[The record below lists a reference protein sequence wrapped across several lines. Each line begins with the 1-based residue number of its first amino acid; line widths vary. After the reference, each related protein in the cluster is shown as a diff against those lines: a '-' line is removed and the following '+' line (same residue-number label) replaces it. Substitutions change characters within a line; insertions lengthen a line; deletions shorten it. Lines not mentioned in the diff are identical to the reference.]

1 MEGLYTVFMKL
12 HSYLV
17 LIAVALLLAA
27 TVGIVLLVI
36 PTFAPPHL
44 TVSILDIGQG
54 DSIFIQSPTG
64 RQVLVDGGP
73 SGIVLRRLGEIMPWH
88 DRSID
93 MIVATHPDS
102 DHVSGLIDVLARY
115 EVRNILQS
123 SVKGDTAVW
132 HRLEDAM
139 HAEGAPIII
148 AKRGQIFDL
157 GGGAYFEV
165 LFPDRALPDV
175 ETNTASIVARVV
187 YGSTSVLLTGDSP
200 KPIEEFLVELDR
212 ETLKSTL
219 LKAGHHGSKNSSSP
233 LYLGYVDPQYV
244 VFSRGCNNRYG
255 HPARE
260 TVAVLAKFAD
270 PTYDTCLQG
279 TVTYVS
285 NGTDVS
291 IRTAK

>member
-1 MEGLYTVFMKL
+1 MRRLYTVFMKL
-12 HSYLV
+12 RPYLGLITLAV
-17 LIAVALLLAA
+17 LLGV
-27 TVGIVLLVI
+27 TVGITLLVI

-44 TVSILDIGQG
+44 TVSFLDIGQG

-73 SGIVLRRLGEIMPWH
+73 SGIVLRRLGEIMPWY

-102 DHVSGLIDVLARY
+102 DHVSGFIDVLARY
-115 EVRNILQS
+115 DVKKILQS

-139 HAEGAPIII
+139 HAEGVPIII

-157 GGGAYFEV
+157 GGGAYLEV
-165 LFPDRALPDV
+165 LFPDRALPDA
-175 ETNTASIVARVV
+175 ETNTASVVARVV

-212 ETLKSTL
+212 DALKSTM

-255 HPARE
+255 HPAPE
-260 TVAVLAKFAD
+260 TVAVLGKFAD

-279 TVTYVS
+279 TITYVS
-285 NGTDVS
+285 DGINVKVETE
-291 IRTAK
+291 R

>member
-1 MEGLYTVFMKL
+1 MKL
-12 HSYLV
+12 YSYLGLITVTV
-17 LIAVALLLAA
+17 LLGA
-27 TVGIVLLVI
+27 TVGITLLVI

-44 TVSILDIGQG
+44 TVSFLDIGQG

-73 SGIVLRRLGEIMPWH
+73 SGIVLRRLGEIMPWY

-102 DHVSGLIDVLARY
+102 DHVSGLIDALARY
-115 EVRNILQS
+115 DVKNILQS

-132 HRLEDAM
+132 HRLQDAM
-139 HAEGAPIII
+139 HAEGVPIII
-148 AKRGQIFDL
+148 AKRGQVFDL
-157 GGGAYFEV
+157 GGGAYLEV
-165 LFPDRALPDV
+165 LFPDRVLPDA
-175 ETNTASIVARVV
+175 ETNTASIVAKVV
-187 YGSTSVLLTGDSP
+187 YGSMSVLLTGDSP

-212 ETLKSTL
+212 DALKSTM

-255 HPARE
+255 HPAPE
-260 TVAVLAKFAD
+260 TVAVLATFAD

-279 TVTYVS
+279 MVTYYSDGTNVS
-285 NGTDVS
+285 VTTG
-291 IRTAK
+291 K